1 MRFVSPLRYPGGKGA
16 LADFLGPL
24 ISAQWPRCSVYVEP
38 YAGGAGAALRLLLDE
53 YVDEVVLNDLDP
65 GIAAFWRAVFD
76 HPDEFVARIAAS
88 KLTIDEWHRQGEIY
102 RSGVG
107 DDLDLG
113 FATFFLNR
121 TNRSGILN
129 ARPIGGLDQTGKW
142 LIDARFNRDNL
153 TERVRLISRYRT
165 RVTLVERDGI
175 ELLRELLPEGEDA
188 FFYVDPPYT
197 DKGEELYLNDL
208 TWQDHSEL
216 ADVLTSSDCRWL
228 VTYNCDPRIPTDL
241 YPASRCVQ
249 FDIKHTAQT
258 QHVGAEYALFAD
270 ALAVDSLDGLSTGE
284 ARFVS

>member
-1 MRFVSPLRYPGGKGA
+1 

-24 ISAQWPRCSVYVEP
+24 VSAQRPRCSVYVEP

-65 GIAAFWRAVFD
+65 GIAAFWRAVFNI
-76 HPDEFVARIAAS
+76 PNELIARIATVD
-88 KLTIDEWHRQGEIY
+88 LTIQEWHHQVEIY
-102 RSGVG
+102 RSGMG

-129 ARPIGGLDQTGKW
+129 ARPIGGLNQTGKW
-142 LIDARFNRDNL
+142 LIDARFNRDDL
-153 TERVRLISRYRT
+153 IERIRLISRLRT
-165 RVTLVERDGI
+165 RVTLLEQDGI
-175 ELLRELLPEGEDA
+175 TLLGELLHQRAEA

-197 DKGEELYLNDL
+197 DKGEDLYLNDL
-208 TWQDHSEL
+208 SWRDHAAL
-216 ADVLTSSDCRWL
+216 ADILKGSDMRWL
-228 VTYNCDPRIPTDL
+228 ATYNRDPRIPNEL
-241 YPASRCVQ
+241 YPRNRCVQ

-258 QHVGAEYALFAD
+258 QHLGSEYAIFAD
-270 ALAVDSLDGLSTGE
+270 SVVVDSLDGLSTGE